1 MRGELVT
8 MMLEPN
14 YCLQHRDLWD
24 LVTSRPQLYWK
35 YEDGEG
41 RKSPHIHPL
50 SHLIF
55 SSNVSDCLSP
65 ISWKPSYWVHLTYHR
80 ISFHVLPSQR
90 ARCSIEWVNKM
101 QHTAQPQRE
110 DTLVCRTEFQQMSVN
125 DAKNATRDG
134 SSSAIIT
141 DDPELK
147 LKDQRWFVAS
157 LGPWDP

>member
-1 MRGELVT
+1 MRGESVT

-35 YEDGEG
+35 YEDGE
-41 RKSPHIHPL
+41 RRERLHIHPEKRDKLKL
-50 SHLIF
+50 SFIYTSTATTSIDSAVCREYLIF

-101 QHTAQPQRE
+101 QHASTRE
-110 DTLVCRTEFQQMSVN
+110 EIHLCAGLSFS
-125 DAKNATRDG
+125 KC
-134 SSSAIIT
+134 
-141 DDPELK
+141 L
-147 LKDQRWFVAS
+147 
-157 LGPWDP
+157 